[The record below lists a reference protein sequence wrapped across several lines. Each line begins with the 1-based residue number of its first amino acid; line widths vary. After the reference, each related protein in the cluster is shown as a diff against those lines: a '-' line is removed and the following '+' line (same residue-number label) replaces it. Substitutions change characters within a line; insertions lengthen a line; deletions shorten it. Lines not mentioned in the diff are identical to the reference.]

1 MSNTDQNLLSVSIC
15 DGKYTIIQDRSGAKV
30 LRYGKEWRDVTGDNV
45 ICGAAHEIE
54 RLREELAAVTRQ
66 RDGLQR
72 ANQSLA
78 EKVSTV
84 TREREDAI
92 EARNV
97 IAKNI
102 RAEMILKM
110 QEVARERDEAR
121 AEVARLKAGG
131 CARDQRTTQF
141 CAEAVA
147 LQERVKRL
155 EREVELL
162 RAYGNKDCT
171 WMADQHLES
180 EKAKEAK
187 P

>member
-1 MSNTDQNLLSVSIC
+1 MTTTC
-15 DGKYTIIQDRSGAKV
+15 PF
-30 LRYGKEWRDVTGDNV
+30 
-45 ICGAAHEIE
+45 CGAAPKENWTKKV
-54 RLREELAAVTRQ
+54 RWFTCGTMVGPDNTRHDQ
-66 RDGLQR
+66 TIHCMTD
-72 ANQSLA
+72 
-78 EKVSTV
+78 
-84 TREREDAI
+84 
-92 EARNV
+92 
-97 IAKNI
+97 
-102 RAEMILKM
+102 
-110 QEVARERDEAR
+110 EVARLTRERDEAR
-121 AEVARLKAGG
+121 TEVARLKAGG
-131 CARDQRTTQF
+131 CARDQRTTQW